1 MDHIFNGDVD
11 LTAGYFEKAGQH
23 GLDPRMF
30 KADQIKQLVAKFKDK
45 KAIKNLDE
53 AYHDIAQLEILTAN
67 SLINY
72 SSALEYG
79 MVSPRKIYSRYFT
92 ATKRPDSTSMLKTL
106 RATNLKAYLD
116 SIQPKDPQYLDAAKS
131 LNGRRHRQGYDQR
144 RNPALPGCK
153 YGAVA
158 MEK

>member
-1 MDHIFNGDVD
+1 MAM
-11 LTAGYFEKAGQH
+11 LTLQPAILKKQMQH

-53 AYHDIAQLEILTAN
+53 AYHDIAELEILTAN

-79 MVSPRKIYSRYFT
+79 MLSPRKIYSRYFT

-106 RATNLKAYLD
+106 RATTLKHTWIA
-116 SIQPKDPQYLDAAKS
+116 SNQKT
-131 LNGRRHRQGYDQR
+131 
-144 RNPALPGCK
+144 RNT
-153 YGAVA
+153 
-158 MEK
+158 

>member
-1 MDHIFNGDVD
+1 MASI
-11 LTAGYFEKAGQH
+11 Q
-23 GLDPRMF
+23 RMF

-45 KAIKNLDE
+45 KGIKNLDE
-53 AYHDIAQLEILTAN
+53 AYHDIAELEILMAN

-106 RATNLKAYLD
+106 RAKTLKRTWIAYNQKTRNTLCC
-116 SIQPKDPQYLDAAKS
+116 KKHLMGGGTA
-131 LNGRRHRQGYDQR
+131 QGYDQR
-144 RNPALPGCK
+144 RNYPLPWLLIWS
-153 YGAVA
+153 V
-158 MEK
+158 